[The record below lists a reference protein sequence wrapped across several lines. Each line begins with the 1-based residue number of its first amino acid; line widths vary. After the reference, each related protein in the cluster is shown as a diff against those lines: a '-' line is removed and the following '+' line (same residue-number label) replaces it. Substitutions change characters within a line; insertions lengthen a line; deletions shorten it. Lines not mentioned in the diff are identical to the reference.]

1 MAKIKGKALQLRANG
16 QTIALSTSCS
26 LNTTT
31 QIVDSKTKDDAVGPA
46 GEFDFVDWNGSS
58 ENMVGYNE
66 DVTTELVYASLMD
79 LQLSGT
85 PVELSVDLVADYKGK
100 IPTGGW
106 SVNEESNKAYTPYGG
121 MALIESVSLNAPVD
135 GNVTMSV
142 NFKGV
147 GPLSKVVY
155 G

>member
-1 MAKIKGKALQLRANG
+1 MKVKGKALQMRANG

-66 DVTTELVYASLMD
+66 DVTTELVYESLME
-79 LQLSGT
+79 LQLAGT
-85 PVELSVDLVADYKGK
+85 VVELSMDLVADYKGK
-100 IPTGGW
+100 VPTAGW
-106 SVNEESNKAYTPYGG
+106 SVDEAGNKAYAAYGG
-121 MALIESVSLNAPVD
+121 RALIESVSLNAPVD
-135 GNVTMSV
+135 GNATISV

>member
-1 MAKIKGKALQLRANG
+1 MKIKGKALQLRANG

-66 DVTTELVYASLMD
+66 DVTTELVYESLME

-85 PVELSVDLVADYKGK
+85 PVELSMDLVTDYKGK

-106 SVNEESNKAYTPYGG
+106 SVDEAANQAFAAYGG
-121 MALIESVSLNAPVD
+121 KALIESVNLSAPVD
-135 GNVTMSV
+135 GNATISV

-147 GPLSKVVY
+147 GPLSKVIY

>member
-1 MAKIKGKALQLRANG
+1 MKIKGKALQLRVNG

-31 QIVDSKTKDDAVGPA
+31 QIIDSKTKDDAVGPA

-58 ENMVGYNE
+58 ENVVGYNE
-66 DVTTELVYASLMD
+66 DVATELVYDSLMD

-85 PVELSVDLVADYKGK
+85 PVELSMDLVVDYKGK
-100 IPTGGW
+100 IPAGGW
-106 SVNEESNKAYTPYGG
+106 SVDEVTNQAYASRSGK
-121 MALIESVSLNAPVD
+121 ALIESVNLSAPVD
-135 GNVTMSV
+135 GNATISV

-147 GPLSKVVY
+147 GPLNRVIY